1 MMKRTYLYAAI
12 CRLTAVW
19 AIALLCW
26 TVAAYVWQSAAA
38 AWTVPDEGVWLHS
51 QTSITSTVGSC
62 LNSSA
67 SQRTTQVWLFWT
79 GEPSSA
85 KLLLSTRGVRT
96 DINPRI
102 YVNGEDIGQAIPDV
116 LSYQPC
122 TVAGGIQNEYTFDP
136 AFLRSGWNEVS
147 ISPESGEW
155 RRWTAHDATIIIE
168 GDLATPEAREFVFTS
183 SYDSVLRA
191 AVCQSPI
198 GYNQATAVPLLV
210 SIPGTGETKWNAVY
224 RFTERANYRGWLI
237 LAPEIRSSWQWEGGR
252 TASLAVQHDVISAID
267 QVLQDPAY
275 NVDRSRIYMSGFSTG
290 GGIAA
295 TLAAKYPS
303 RFAAVV
309 DWAGPSNL
317 KDWVLQRPAIHNP
330 LISDIGCNFI
340 GPGMCPFEW
349 SRRSAMHM
357 AKNLKHVPLAIVH
370 GRADD
375 KVPFEQS
382 WNFYEYMRDFFVPED
397 NNKLAVWHDGGHADS
412 LPSFEGLDWMAS
424 FVLEDNPK
432 DIMIRADESK
442 DYYWVHVEQ
451 KDWNGNWADGYSN
464 VEAAVDP
471 VTGVISAT
479 VWDERAFNNG
489 NLPLDV
495 SFDVSAVGLNPFS
508 TYTIEDFNVAT
519 GDYTVRSELPVDGRL
534 QVSLERDRARRVHH
548 QYLIYAAAPPDLVT
562 ELLQRNASF
571 YGVYDTYIYHYEAE
585 EANHAADGELIIN
598 YGRSSVAMLKF
609 DLTNIP
615 PQAVIKKAHLT
626 LHLNNDPPQGI
637 DVSIYRLLPHW
648 VDTQTTWTQAT
659 DGTPWA
665 VAGAKGQGTDYDPQ
679 PIVVEPDVDASGPY
693 ILNLKNTVQDWV
705 RGTKPNQGLL
715 LAGPDVGSGANLYRF
730 ASSESGEV
738 AKRPMLEII
747 YVLATPTPTPTHT
760 PTPTVTPTTTPTATS
775 TATQTAI
782 ASATATMTQTPTGTV
797 LPPTWPAFLPLVRK

>member
-1 MMKRTYLYAAI
+1 MKRPHSHTAIYKLAAV
-12 CRLTAVW
+12 C

-26 TVAAYVWQSAAA
+26 AVAVYICPPSLV
-38 AWTVPDEGVWLHS
+38 AWTAPDEGVRLHS

-79 GEPSSA
+79 GQPSSA
-85 KLLLSTRGVRT
+85 KLLLSTRGVRA

-122 TVAGGIQNEYTFDP
+122 TVAGGIQNEYAFDP

-155 RRWTAHDATIIIE
+155 RRWTAQEATIVID
-168 GDLATPEAREFVFTS
+168 GDLRAPQTTDFVFVS
-183 SYDSVLRA
+183 SYDGYARS
-191 AVCQSPI
+191 AVCQAPIDYTPTSPM
-198 GYNQATAVPLLV
+198 PLLV
-210 SIPGTGETKWNAVY
+210 SIPGTGQSRWDGIRLFA
-224 RFTERANYRGWLI
+224 ERANDRGWL
-237 LAPEIRSSWQWEGGR
+237 LLSVDIRSSYDWVGGR
-252 TASLAVQHDVISAID
+252 TASLEVQHDIIDAID
-267 QVLQDPAY
+267 HVLANPAY

-317 KDWVLQRPAIHNP
+317 KDWVLQRPGIHNP
-330 LISDIGCNFI
+330 LISDIGCNFV

-397 NNKLAVWHDGGHADS
+397 NDKLAVWHDGGHADS
-412 LPSFEGLDWMAS
+412 LPSFEGLDWMANFALS
-424 FVLEDNPK
+424 EPPN
-432 DIMIRADESK
+432 DILIRADESK
-442 DYYWVHVEQ
+442 DYYWVHIEQ

-464 VEAAVDP
+464 VEATLDP
-471 VTGVISAT
+471 VSGVLSAT
-479 VWDERAFNNG
+479 IWDERAFNNG

-495 SFDVSAVGLNPFS
+495 SFDLGAMGLNPFA
-508 TYTIEDFNVAT
+508 TYTIENFNVAT
-519 GDYTVRSELPVDGRL
+519 GDYEVRSQMPVDGRL
-534 QVSLERDRARRVHH
+534 KVSLERDQARRVHH
-548 QYLIYAAAPPDLVT
+548 QYLIYAAPPPNLVT
-562 ELLQRNASF
+562 EVLQRSASF
-571 YGVYDTYIYHYEAE
+571 AGVYDTYIYAYEDHQ
-585 EANHAADGELIIN
+585 ANHATDGELIIN
-598 YGRSSVAMLKF
+598 YGRSAVALLRF

-626 LHLNNDPPQGI
+626 LHLKNTPSQGI
-637 DVSIYRLLPHW
+637 DVSIYRLFPAW
-648 VDTQTTWTQAT
+648 VDTQATWYESAAGVQ
-659 DGTPWA
+659 WA
-665 VAGAKGQGTDYDPQ
+665 AEGAKGQGTDYDPQ
-679 PIVVEPDVDASGPY
+679 AVDVKSDVRLSGPY
-693 ILNLKNTVQDWV
+693 TLNLKDTVQEWV
-705 RGTKPNQGLL
+705 TGSRPNQGLL
-715 LAGPDVGSGANLYRF
+715 IAGPDVGSGANLYRF
-730 ASSESGEV
+730 ASSESGELV
-738 AKRPMLEII
+738 NRPALEVI
-747 YVLATPTPTPTHT
+747 YILATPTPTATHT
-760 PTPTVTPTTTPTATS
+760 GTPTRTATATPTGTP

-782 ASATATMTQTPTGTV
+782 PSATATTTQTPTGTI
-797 LPPTWPAFLPLVRK
+797 LPPRSPVYLPLVRK